1 MKKQL
6 LIFILIVVS
15 LSALAACTNSG
26 NSIKNSIVVNNNGK
40 IVSTEAKEISSRPG
54 TKNNNSAKAN
64 KPTIKKEQ
72 ITTSHNNSKDLT
84 DFDSKTT
91 TQVPTSTD
99 FSTSNMSENTV
110 AKTTQSVTDNYG
122 WINKWYW
129 FDLGNIVN
137 MNGMYVIVFEQN
149 KNTLHT

>member
-1 MKKQL
+1 M
-6 LIFILIVVS
+6 
-15 LSALAACTNSG
+15 SALAACTNSG

-84 DFDSKTT
+84 EFNSKTT
-91 TQVPTSTD
+91 TSLQVPTSTD

-110 AKTTQSVTDNYG
+110 AKTTQSVTDNDG
-122 WINKWYW
+122 WINKWY
-129 FDLGNIVN
+129 
-137 MNGMYVIVFEQN
+137 
-149 KNTLHT
+149 

>member
-1 MKKQL
+1 MKKPL
-6 LIFILIVVS
+6 LIFVLIVVS

-84 DFDSKTT
+84 EFNSKTT
-91 TQVPTSTD
+91 TSLQVPTSTD

-110 AKTTQSVTDNYG
+110 AKTTQSVTDNDG

-129 FDLGNIVN
+129 FGQYRLYKKSSYDISNIP
-137 MNGMYVIVFEQN
+137 
-149 KNTLHT
+149 

>member
-1 MKKQL
+1 MKKQIL
-6 LIFILIVVS
+6 LMISIVVIICS
-15 LSALAACTNSG
+15 FVACTNSG

-40 IVSTEAKEISSRPG
+40 IVSTEAKEISIKSG
-54 TKNNNSAKAN
+54 TKNNSSAKTN

-110 AKTTQSVTDNYG
+110 AKTTQSVTDNDG
-122 WINKWYW
+122 WINKWY
-129 FDLGNIVN
+129 
-137 MNGMYVIVFEQN
+137 
-149 KNTLHT
+149 

>member
-6 LIFILIVVS
+6 LIFVLIVVS
-15 LSALAACTNSG
+15 LSVLAACTNSG

-40 IVSTEAKEISSRPG
+40 IVSTEAKEISIKPG
-54 TKNNNSAKAN
+54 TKNNSSAKSN

-84 DFDSKTT
+84 EFNSKTT
-91 TQVPTSTD
+91 TSLQVP
-99 FSTSNMSENTV
+99 TSNMSENTV
-110 AKTTQSVTDNYG
+110 AKQSVTDNDG

-137 MNGMYVIVFEQN
+137 INGMYVIVFEQN
-149 KNTLHT
+149 KNALYT